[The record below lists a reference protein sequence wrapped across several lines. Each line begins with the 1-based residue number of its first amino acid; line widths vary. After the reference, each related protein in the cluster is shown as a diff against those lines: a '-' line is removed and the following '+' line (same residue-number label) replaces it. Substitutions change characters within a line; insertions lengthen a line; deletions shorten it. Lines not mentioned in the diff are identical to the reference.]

1 MTMERRI
8 TRMLRGRRTKRA
20 QQSRVI
26 RPGIL
31 SIAVLGIVAV
41 ILVGAIGDQ
50 TATVSGVVVDEQGVP
65 VAGAI
70 VRQQTKAA
78 STMTAEDGTFTL
90 TSLPEGEAL
99 VVTAWHEGYYP
110 GGTEVVPPAD
120 NVQIVLLLH
129 PAEDNPD
136 YAWYTSLP
144 DPEVPV
150 GCGHCMVA
158 FPQWVE
164 NAHGQSAINPRFF
177 SMYNGTDV
185 TGTMVM
191 GDGYKD
197 DFPGTAGNCATCHA
211 PGAAANNPF
220 TADMNELVGVEREGV
235 MCEYCHKIADVYLNP
250 ATGLPYDNAP
260 GTISI
265 ELNRPPSDTHMFYGP
280 YDDVTRRVSYLELQG
295 ESQFC
300 APCHQ
305 FSFWGTPIYESF
317 NEWLESPY
325 AEEGIHCQA
334 CHMAPTG
341 IDYFVY
347 LENGG
352 LIRDPDTIASH
363 LQPGAADVELLQDTV
378 EMTLDLVAED
388 NGLFTA
394 TITIT
399 NTKAGHHVPTDYPGR
414 QMILVVSAIDEDG
427 SELALI
433 EGPLLPDWCGDEAGL
448 PGVAY
453 AKVLR
458 DVETGESPV
467 VNYWKQTLIESDNRI
482 AALETDWSTY
492 RFQSAEGTITV
503 RAVVLFRRLFQ
514 ELAEAKDWNMPDIL
528 MEEAEVS
535 IPIPL
540 GAAG

>member
-1 MTMERRI
+1 MDRKGVQRLRRRRSQLRI
-8 TRMLRGRRTKRA
+8 LLLGMLGLVA
-20 QQSRVI
+20 
-26 RPGIL
+26 IL
-31 SIAVLGIVAV
+31 
-41 ILVGAIGDQ
+41 LVGAIGDQ
-50 TATVSGVVVDEQGVP
+50 TATVSGVVLDEQGVP

-78 STMTAEDGTFTL
+78 STTTAEDGTFTL
-90 TSLPEGEAL
+90 TGLPEGGEI
-99 VVTAWHEGYYP
+99 VITAWHEGYYP

-120 NVQIVLLLH
+120 AVQITLRLH
-129 PAEDNPD
+129 PDEDNPE
-136 YAWYTSLP
+136 YAWYTSMADP
-144 DPEVPV
+144 DNPI

-164 NAHGQSAINPRFF
+164 NAHGQSGINPRFF

-185 TGTMVM
+185 TGTIVM

-197 DFPGTAGNCATCHA
+197 DFPGTAGNCACCHA

-220 TADMNELVGVEREGV
+220 TANMNELVGVETEGV

-250 ATGLPYDNAP
+250 ATGLPYGNAP

-325 AEEGIHCQA
+325 AEEDVHCQA
-334 CHMAPTG
+334 CHMKPTG
-341 IDYFVY
+341 VDYFVY
-347 LENGG
+347 PEKGG
-352 LIRDPDTIASH
+352 LIRDPDSIASH

-378 EMTLDLVAED
+378 ELTIELAPAGENGAE
-388 NGLFTA
+388 A
-394 TITIT
+394 TISIT

-414 QMILVVSAIDEDG
+414 QMILVVAAIDEAG
-427 SELALI
+427 NALALV
-433 EGPLLPDWCGDEAGL
+433 EGPVLPEWCGDEAGL

-453 AKVLR
+453 VKVLR
-458 DVETGESPV
+458 DVETGEFPV

-482 AALETDWSTY
+482 AAFDTDRSTY
-492 RFQSAEGTITV
+492 RFAADRSTV
-503 RAVVLFRRLFQ
+503 TVKAVLLFRRLFHD
-514 ELAEAKDWNMPDIL
+514 LAEAKAWDMPDIL

-535 IPIPL
+535 ISL
-540 GAAG
+540 CAGAPHAVD